1 MVKSLWITMKS
12 HSILWTY
19 MKIPCQGLIW
29 VQLILPVGAPF
40 STPETSPSQ
49 LRRSRPAR
57 HWSAQRQ
64 ALVRRK
70 GCRGTHRLFGN
81 LCALVMV
88 KCYLIWIGKR
98 LNIWSAFHSFIIS
111 VYGGEMCWH
120 SWPALP
126 CPCHCFFWTSPDW
139 ISRSQFWLFCWPN
152 HLGLHVFRSFHVS
165 VWGHPPFFGQP
176 EFGVNSIYF
185 QLPLDQHRYGTTYHL

>member
-1 MVKSLWITMKS
+1 MNHHEIPLNPMNIYENPMSGIDMGSANPPSRGPVFNAWNKSLTAPTKS
-12 HSILWTY
+12 SSASLICTKAGARPTQRL
-19 MKIPCQGLIW
+19 QGD
-29 VQLILPVGAPF
+29 P
-40 STPETSPSQ
+40 
-49 LRRSRPAR
+49 PA
-57 HWSAQRQ
+57 
-64 ALVRRK
+64 
-70 GCRGTHRLFGN
+70 
-81 LCALVMV
+81 ALVMV

-111 VYGGEMCWH
+111 VYGGEMCWQ